1 MFRLAQNRTL
11 IVIPGR
17 TRDTT
22 GLLAGLDVADIV
34 HVHGDD
40 EEDADGDELIERVN
54 AKDDHANLQRDG
66 DKDCQH

>member
-1 MFRLAQNRTL
+1 MLRLAQNRTL

-40 EEDADGDELIERVN
+40 EEDEDYEFEAEDETDAGED
-54 AKDDHANLQRDG
+54 AEE
-66 DKDCQH
+66 